1 MFKTFLD
8 NLKVNQD
15 SADQISNRYD
25 EITKKLNQKF
35 RDSDSKTNNCL
46 QVGSYGRWT
55 GIKGISDLDMIYI
68 MPKNKWDT
76 YKNDQSKLLTDV
88 KNTIKERYPN
98 TPVAVDKLVV
108 TVTFTNFHVEV
119 QPVFEEFDDQGKHDH
134 YKFPI
139 TYYGGSWGKT
149 KPRQEISAIKELNE
163 KKNKNLRALCKM
175 VRAWKNKHGICMGG
189 LLIDTLAYN
198 FLNSTNEYDN
208 KSFLYFDYMSRDFFE
223 FLANEDDHEFYRAPG
238 SNQNV
243 NVTSKFQRKARTAY
257 DLCIAAINAE
267 NSDSVNDKW
276 KKVYGRPFPVSTQ
289 TTDNMLTE
297 NFTYN
302 RYNKTE
308 EFIEDLYQID
318 IRYPIDLD
326 CDISQNGFRED
337 SLLNMLRKKL
347 PLKSNKKL
355 LFKADTSQIAEPFKL
370 KWKVLNRG
378 SEAIKRNCIR
388 GQIFDDAGRHEQTE
402 HTNFRGEHEVE
413 CYAINEE
420 GYVIARASIDVP
432 IAER

>member
-1 MFKTFLD
+1 MFKIFLD
-8 NLKVNQD
+8 NLKVDQD
-15 SADQISNRYD
+15 SADQISDRYD

-35 RDSDSKTNNCL
+35 RDSKSKTDNCL
-46 QVGSYGRWT
+46 KVGSYGRWT
-55 GIKGISDLDMIYI
+55 GIKGISDLDMLYI
-68 MPKNKWDT
+68 MPKSKWNT
-76 YKNDQSKLLTDV
+76 YKNDQSKLLTDA
-88 KNTIKERYPN
+88 KNAIKERYPN

-139 TYYGGSWGKT
+139 TYKGGSWGKT
-149 KPRQEISAIKELNE
+149 KPRQEITAVKELNE

-175 VRAWKNKHGICMGG
+175 ARAWKNKHGICMGG

-198 FLNSTNEYDN
+198 FLNSTSEYDD
-208 KSFLYFDYMSRDFFE
+208 KSFLYFDHMSRDFFE
-223 FLANEDDHEFYRAPG
+223 FLANEENHEYYRAPG

-243 NVTSKFQRKARTAY
+243 NVTSNFQRKARTAY
-257 DLCIAAINAE
+257 DLCIAAIKAE

-276 KKVYGRPFPVSTQ
+276 KKVYGRPFPASTQ
-289 TTDNMLTE
+289 TTDSICTE
-297 NFTYN
+297 SFSSSHYD
-302 RYNKTE
+302 KTE
-308 EFIEDLYQID
+308 EFIEDSYRID
-318 IRYPIDLD
+318 IRYPMDLD
-326 CDISQNGFRED
+326 CEVSQDGFRTY
-337 SLLNMLRKKL
+337 LLRIMLL
-347 PLKSNKKL
+347 EHMPLLSNKTL
-355 LFKADTSQIAEPFKL
+355 LFIANTSHIKEPFQL

-388 GQIFDDAGRHEQTE
+388 GQIVNDEGRYKKTE
-402 HTNFRGEHEVE
+402 HTNFKGEHEVE
-413 CYAINEE
+413 CYAINNE